1 MKGITD
7 ADSARAKRVCKDFE
21 TKKLGEYHD
30 LYFQSSTFVVRG
42 CIWEF

>member
-21 TKKLGEYHD
+21 TKKLGEYHH
-30 LYFQSSTFVVRG
+30 LYFQSNTFVVSG
-42 CIWEF
+42 CI

>member
-1 MKGITD
+1 MKGIAD

-30 LYFQSSTFVVRG
+30 LCFQSSTFVVRG
-42 CIWEF
+42 CI